1 MLPTVAYDAIWAL
14 AHALDNVTK
23 SGGTLG
29 ENAETIEA
37 LRHVRFD
44 GASGEVRFD
53 PNLDRRGKYDIMQF
67 RGGSAYDIGTWG
79 GPGQVTVFPGGDAA
93 IPELRRLCDAYQSTG
108 GGLRPWVDAALP
120 VHPPAAVEAYHD
132 SLREKLASYPRHKYN
147 VRDAPEAVKA
157 SMESTIVEAIATARQ
172 RGKEERVL
180 FEVPTTTEMLIQ
192 TGSAPSRVETFESPK
207 LSGSGSAP

>member
-1 MLPTVAYDAIWAL
+1 MLVLLLSRKVMERPWCLVEIWTALTYGVPIVPVELELGKEKDSWPRSEGVKWPT
-14 AHALDNVTK
+14 
-23 SGGTLG
+23 
-29 ENAETIEA
+29 
-37 LRHVRFD
+37 
-44 GASGEVRFD
+44 GA
-53 PNLDRRGKYDIMQF
+53 
-67 RGGSAYDIGTWG
+67 
-79 GPGQVTVFPGGDAA
+79 
-93 IPELRRLCDAYQSTG
+93 ELRRLCDAYQSTG

-132 SLREKLASYPRHKYN
+132 SLREKLKSYPRHKYN

-180 FEVPTTTEMLIQ
+180 FEVPTTTEMSIR